1 MVLPPF
7 SKFFYI
13 IKSREESQCHKHSNS
28 KQGDTLLKTSIL
40 KLVKWFCRRLTYN
53 ELASAIIL
61 FHEVLSNSRSDIEL
75 KPDEKPP
82 HYRNF
87 RVDMLRPLSEAPDPR
102 IPASV
107 FDWKKLK
114 AEYEKKTGKILSIV
128 CRRKGS
134 IQPPSDCIC
143 EHCRAPSRYLYLND
157 GKKANQVRCKI
168 CNKLSPT
175 HRIRTE
181 SKAKYFCPYCGG
193 AMYLWKQDSL
203 RTIFKCPGDKCPLYL
218 ENLKALT
225 PEEHEMR
232 ALGNTSQFKLRYQYR
247 EYHFKPQDLQY
258 ARPAF
263 PTKTDLSRIRNNSH
277 VVSMSLTYFINIGLS
292 SRQTREALLKIH
304 EIKVSHQTIIN
315 YANSAA
321 ALICDFVDKNSP
333 KPRGIVAGDETYIIV
348 ENRMQYTWFNIEA
361 STKAI
366 CGFNLSGTR
375 ETAPC
380 LALQYN
386 TYGAPEDDPGK
397 QFKYVADGLPSY
409 DSAIMAY
416 NKDLK
421 EDKIIRYKVIGLENL
436 DSESKKYRR
445 FKQIIERL
453 NRTYKFHTRPRAGFK
468 TFDGAVCLTVLF
480 VAFYNFMRP
489 HSSLRGNVPVQIEC
503 LKGVALYPRMW
514 SILLKQAIQ

>member
-1 MVLPPF
+1 M
-7 SKFFYI
+7 SKL
-13 IKSREESQCHKHSNS
+13 SPL
-28 KQGDTLLKTSIL
+28 KQGDTLLKTNIF
-40 KLVKWFCRRLTYN
+40 KFVKWFCRRLTYN
-53 ELASAIIL
+53 ELASAIVI
-61 FHEVLSNSRSDIEL
+61 FHEVLCNQRSDIEL

-87 RVDMLRPLSEAPDPR
+87 RVDMIRPLTEAPEPK
-102 IPASV
+102 IPIPSLN
-107 FDWKKLK
+107 WKKLK
-114 AEYEKKTGKILSIV
+114 SEYEKKTGKTLSPV
-128 CRRKGS
+128 RRRQGS
-134 IQPPSDCIC
+134 IEPPSDCNC
-143 EHCRAPSRYLYLND
+143 EHCGAPSRYLYLND
-157 GKKANQVRCKI
+157 GKKGHQILCKI
-168 CNKLSPT
+168 CNKLSAT

-181 SKAKYFCPYCGG
+181 SKAKYFCPHCGN

-203 RTIFKCPGDKCPLYL
+203 RTVFKCPNDKCSRYL
-218 ENLKALT
+218 ENLQALT
-225 PEEHEMR
+225 TEEHEMR
-232 ALGNTSQFKLRYQYR
+232 AAGNTSQFKLRYQYR
-247 EYHFKPQDLQY
+247 EYHFKPQDLQC

-277 VVSMSLTYFINIGLS
+277 VVSMVLTYFVNIGLS
-292 SRQTREALLKIH
+292 SRQTREALLRIH

-321 ALICDFVDKNSP
+321 SLICDFVDQNSP
-333 KPRGIVAGDETYIIV
+333 KPKGIVAGDETYIIV

-361 STKAI
+361 STKAL

-375 ETAPC
+375 GTAPC

-409 DSAIMAY
+409 DSATMAY
-416 NKDLK
+416 NKDLE

-436 DSESKKYRR
+436 DSESKDYRR

-468 TFDGAVCLTVLF
+468 TFEGAVCLTVLF
-480 VAFYNFMRP
+480 VAFYNFMRS
-489 HSSLRGNVPVQIEC
+489 HSSLEGNVPVPLEC
-503 LKGVALYPRMW
+503 LKDIELYPRMW
-514 SILLKQAIQ
+514 SMLLQQAA

>member
-1 MVLPPF
+1 MKTNIF
-7 SKFFYI
+7 KF
-13 IKSREESQCHKHSNS
+13 
-28 KQGDTLLKTSIL
+28 
-40 KLVKWFCRRLTYN
+40 VKWFCRKLTYN
-53 ELASAIIL
+53 ELASAIVI
-61 FHEVLSNSRSDIEL
+61 FHEVLCNSRSDIEL

-87 RVDMLRPLSEAPDPR
+87 RVDMLRPLTEPPKAPDP
-102 IPASV
+102 PLN
-107 FDWKKLK
+107 WKKLN
-114 AEYEKKTGKILSIV
+114 ADYEKKTGKTLSV
-128 CRRKGS
+128 VRRRKNS

-143 EHCRAPSRYLYLND
+143 EHCNAPSRYLYLND
-157 GKKANQVRCKI
+157 GKKGNQVRCKI
-168 CNKLSPT
+168 CDKLSPT
-175 HRIRTE
+175 HRVRTE
-181 SKAKYFCPYCGG
+181 SKAKYFCPHCGA

-203 RTIFKCPGDKCPLYL
+203 RTIFKCPNDKCHLYL

-225 PEEHEMR
+225 QEEHEMR
-232 ALGNTSQFKLRYQYR
+232 SSGNTSQFKLRYQYR
-247 EYHFKPQDLQY
+247 EYHFKLQDLQC

-277 VVSMSLTYFINIGLS
+277 VVSMVLTYFVNISLS
-292 SRQTREALLKIH
+292 SRQTREALLRIH
-304 EIKVSHQTIIN
+304 GIKVSHQTIIN

-321 ALICDFVDKNSP
+321 SLICGFVDQYSP
-333 KPRGIVAGDETYIIV
+333 KPKGIVAGDETYIIV

-361 STKAI
+361 SSKAI

-421 EDKIIRYKVIGLENL
+421 EDKIIRYKVVGLENL
-436 DSESKKYRR
+436 DSESKDYRS
-445 FKQIIERL
+445 FKQMIERL

-468 TFDGAVCLTVLF
+468 TFEGAVCLTVLF

-489 HSSLRGNVPVQIEC
+489 HSSLKGNVPVPLEC
-503 LKGVALYPRMW
+503 LKGIELYPQMW
-514 SILLKQAIQ
+514 SVLLQQAV

>member
-1 MVLPPF
+1 M
-7 SKFFYI
+7 
-13 IKSREESQCHKHSNS
+13 
-28 KQGDTLLKTSIL
+28 KTNIL
-40 KLVKWFCRRLTYN
+40 KLVKWFCRTLTYN
-53 ELASAIIL
+53 ELASAIVI
-61 FHEVLSNSRSDIEL
+61 FHEVLCNSRSDIEL

-87 RVDMLRPLSEAPDPR
+87 RVDMVRPLTEAPEPTR
-102 IPASV
+102 PIPTL
-107 FDWKKLK
+107 DWKKLK
-114 AEYEKKTGKILSIV
+114 AEYEKETGKTLSIV
-128 CRRKGS
+128 RRLVNS
-134 IQPPSDCIC
+134 IQPPSDCTC

-157 GKKANQVRCKI
+157 GKKGNQVLCKI
-168 CNKLSPT
+168 CHRLSTT

-181 SKAKYFCPYCGG
+181 SKAKYFCPHCGS
-193 AMYLWKQDSL
+193 AMYLWKHDSV
-203 RTIFKCPGDKCPLYL
+203 RTVFKCPCDKCPLYL
-218 ENLKALT
+218 ENLQALT

-232 ALGNTSQFKLRYQYR
+232 SSGNTSQFKLRYQYQ
-247 EYHFKPQDLQY
+247 EYHFKLKDLQC

-263 PTKTDLSRIRNNSH
+263 STKTDLSRVRKNSH
-277 VVSMSLTYFINIGLS
+277 VISMVLTYFVNIGLS
-292 SRQTREALLKIH
+292 SRQTREALFRIH
-304 EIKVSHQTIIN
+304 GIKVSHQTIIN

-321 ALICDFVDKNSP
+321 SLICGFVDHNSP
-333 KPRGIVAGDETYIIV
+333 KPKGIVAGDETYIIV

-375 ETAPC
+375 GTAPC

-416 NKDLK
+416 NKDLDK
-421 EDKIIRYKVIGLENL
+421 DKIIRYKVIGLENL
-436 DSESKKYRR
+436 DSESKEYRR

-468 TFDGAVCLTVLF
+468 TFEGAVCLTVLF
-480 VAFYNFMRP
+480 VAFYNFMRS
-489 HSSLRGNVPVQIEC
+489 HLSLKGNVPVPLEC
-503 LKGVALYPRMW
+503 LKGIELYPRMW
-514 SILLKQAIQ
+514 SMLLQQAA

>member
-1 MVLPPF
+1 M
-7 SKFFYI
+7 SKF
-13 IKSREESQCHKHSNS
+13 SPL
-28 KQGDTLLKTSIL
+28 KQGDTLLKTNIF
-40 KLVKWFCRRLTYN
+40 KLVKWFCRKLTYN
-53 ELASAIIL
+53 ELASAIVI
-61 FHEVLSNSRSDIEL
+61 FHEVLCNSRSDIEL

-87 RVDMLRPLSEAPDPR
+87 RVDMIRPLTEAPEPK
-102 IPASV
+102 IPIPSLN
-107 FDWKKLK
+107 WKKLK
-114 AEYEKKTGKILSIV
+114 SEYEKKTEKTLSPV
-128 CRRKGS
+128 RRRKDS
-134 IQPPSDCIC
+134 IEPPSDCTC
-143 EHCRAPSRYLYLND
+143 EHCSAPSRYLYLND
-157 GKKANQVRCKI
+157 GKKGNQVRCKI
-168 CNKLSPT
+168 CNKLSTT

-181 SKAKYFCPYCGG
+181 SKAKYFCPHCGN

-203 RTIFKCPGDKCPLYL
+203 RTIFKCPNDKCSLYL
-218 ENLKALT
+218 ENLQALT

-232 ALGNTSQFKLRYQYR
+232 ASGNTSQFKLRYQYR
-247 EYHFKPQDLQY
+247 EYHFNPQDLQC

-277 VVSMSLTYFINIGLS
+277 VISMALTYFVNIGLS
-292 SRQTREALLKIH
+292 SRQTREALLRIH

-321 ALICDFVDKNSP
+321 SLICDFVDQNSP
-333 KPRGIVAGDETYIIV
+333 KPKGIVAGDETYIIV

-361 STKAI
+361 SSKAL

-375 ETAPC
+375 GTAPC

-397 QFKYVADGLPSY
+397 QFKYVADGLSSY
-409 DSAIMAY
+409 DSATMAY
-416 NKDLK
+416 NKDLE

-436 DSESKKYRR
+436 DSESKDYRR

-468 TFDGAVCLTVLF
+468 TFEGAVCLTVLF
-480 VAFYNFMRP
+480 VAFYNFMRS
-489 HSSLRGNVPVQIEC
+489 HSSLKGNVPVPLEC
-503 LKGVALYPRMW
+503 LKDIELYPRMW
-514 SILLKQAIQ
+514 SMLLQQAA